1 MLAPR
6 FLEGFTA
13 SVDYWDI
20 QLKDDI
26 GNISAQNEVDLCY
39 SCQRTDLCT
48 FITRSAPT
56 GQPPYTTIG
65 QIIQIQ
71 TSGINIATQNTKGID
86 FEGTY
91 RANAED
97 MVSSWAGNLTLHAN
111 ATLYLRNYTNPGYP
125 GAVLTQTVG
134 ENDASG
140 PPDWRV
146 SATLSY
152 NLDPITTSLTMR
164 SMSSGTYDNNYVVC
178 STGCPRPRRSTKP
191 STRTLSKA
199 TATSTR
205 RLTTS

>member
-1 MLAPR
+1 MNELFAAGTGSQTNLQLDPFNGSSPQYRGLTVGNPNLKPERTDTTGIGVVLAPR

-71 TSGINIATQNTKGID
+71 TSGINIAAQNTKGID

-97 MVSSWAGNLTLHAN
+97 MVSS
-111 ATLYLRNYTNPGYP
+111 
-125 GAVLTQTVG
+125 
-134 ENDASG
+134 
-140 PPDWRV
+140 
-146 SATLSY
+146 
-152 NLDPITTSLTMR
+152 
-164 SMSSGTYDNNYVVC
+164 
-178 STGCPRPRRSTKP
+178 
-191 STRTLSKA
+191 
-199 TATSTR
+199 
-205 RLTTS
+205 